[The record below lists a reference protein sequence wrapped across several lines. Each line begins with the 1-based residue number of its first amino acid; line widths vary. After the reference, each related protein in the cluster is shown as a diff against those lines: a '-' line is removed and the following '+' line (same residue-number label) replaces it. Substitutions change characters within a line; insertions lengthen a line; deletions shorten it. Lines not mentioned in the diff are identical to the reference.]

1 MENKIEDIILINDY
15 LTNCKLDDP
24 YSKRSELTRELL
36 NHRVRE
42 VLELKSKS
50 NKKSKSKSIFKSLLS
65 LIF

>member
-1 MENKIEDIILINDY
+1 MEAKIKDIILINDY

-24 YSKRSELTRELL
+24 TSKRSELTMKLL

-42 VLELKSKS
+42 ALEYK
-50 NKKSKSKSIFKSLLS
+50 KKSKTKQPNILQSILS

>member
-1 MENKIEDIILINDY
+1 MEAKIKDIILINDY

-24 YSKRSELTRELL
+24 TSKRSELTMKLL

-42 VLELKSKS
+42 ALEYRRKSTQKS
-50 NKKSKSKSIFKSLLS
+50 PTLLQSILS